1 MQNKKSKVIEN
12 FKIVTLKKPKQMFF
26 QPNMCIIDA
35 HDILNVGKTPSIRNE
50 TCTNKHNWNWGRILH
65 FWD

>member
-50 TCTNKHNWNWGRILH
+50 TCTNKHN
-65 FWD
+65 